1 MKMKIMT
8 TALAATATV
17 ASAGAFM
24 SEVEDNN
31 TLALANDIGTFS
43 DPGGSVAI
51 DGTLTVGDVDWFSFT
66 LTQDA
71 SLSFF
76 AAFSA
81 GDGDGVMQLV
91 TGAGDVIAFD
101 DDSGVGLMP
110 ALQVENLV
118 AGDYYIGFS
127 GFGDVDSTSIDSDE
141 LADGSGHDEDFGYK
155 LSVGFSIVPA
165 PGSLALLGLGGMVMT
180 QRRR

>member
-1 MKMKIMT
+1 MNVKIMSLS
-8 TALAATATV
+8 LAACATV
-17 ASAGAFM
+17 ASAGTFF

-43 DPGGSVAI
+43 FPGGSVAI
-51 DGTLTVGDVDWFSFT
+51 DGTLTEGDVDWFAFS
-66 LTQDA
+66 LTDAA

-110 ALQVENLV
+110 AIQVADLA
-118 AGDYYIGFS
+118 AGDYFIGFS
-127 GFGDVDSTSIDSDE
+127 GFGDVDSGSVDSDE
-141 LADGSGHDEDFGYK
+141 LADGIGHDEDFGYK
-155 LSVGFSIVPA
+155 LSIGFSIVPA
-165 PGSLALLGLGGMVMT
+165 PGSLALLGLGGVVMT
-180 QRRR
+180 RRRR